1 MPRGSKPRGI
11 FYTRHVMTSAKL
23 LCAGDGAAADIN
35 HRSAILR
42 FADARA
48 GLNER
53 IREALADGRDHGAV
67 HALLHHLGLERVGP
81 PLGEALVVAERA
93 DAIGVTGHGNSHR
106 SA

>member
-11 FYTRHVMTSAKL
+11 LYISSAKL
-23 LCAGDGAAADIN
+23 FGTSDGAAADIN
-35 HRSAILR
+35 HRSAVLR

-53 IREALADGRDHGAV
+53 FREALADGRDHRAV
-67 HALLHHLGLERVGP
+67 HALLHHLVLDRVGP

-93 DAIGVTGHGNSHR
+93 TGLGVAGHRKSHR